1 MFSILLSYIQFT
13 IAISR
18 SESRMMMIIDKFFF
32 SIRHKKWNFPK
43 QLKLGMTKR
52 EMQVSGPTKNW
63 QRPDKKR
70 TWLLSDW
77 FTEKILGEKNRMNW
91 TAKIVEQDYGILKRV
106 VLIIAQPGFIKI
118 YHIFLYGAKI
128 SQESSQY
135 LLQHQDSNGGAN
147 VALFYEHYQGKCRG

>member
-1 MFSILLSYIQFT
+1 
-13 IAISR
+13 
-18 SESRMMMIIDKFFF
+18 MIDLQKKF
-32 SIRHKKWNFPK
+32 
-43 QLKLGMTKR
+43 LEKR
-52 EMQVSGPTKNW
+52 IENE
-63 QRPDKKR
+63 
-70 TWLLSDW
+70 L
-77 FTEKILGEKNRMNW
+77 

-135 LLQHQDSNGGAN
+135 LLQHQDSNGGAD